1 MSKIPKKNVPLPYKI
16 HHKITQDMKYSLK
29 NIRINLLF
37 IYLIGI
43 PVKMQAQNDS
53 IPREVSGVLITKTG
67 NIVKMSLDKNYAIMP
82 FANTRGELMK
92 SFNTDSPGGTLT
104 GWLSLAKMKVN
115 GISGNTLEMLLLKE
129 TRLGPGD
136 DAKKD
141 RFISGQQVKF
151 LWNEF
156 ATEDEVLYNKALQQQ
171 SSAAILAEFN
181 LKRVIQMNPRH
192 SEAFNLMGTIKEEQ
206 KVYDSAYY
214 YYNRAY
220 AIDTNNIKY
229 LKNCSLALIHLERY
243 PQAYDLSQ
251 KGIRSA
257 PKDAYCYYLRA
268 FSYLYIHKP
277 TLTENDKAVVIN
289 DMAQSIAIEP
299 GDPFYLRERANIR
312 NVFSDFAGACEDAK
326 QYAAKGGDNANDY
339 IKRYCSQ

>member
-16 HHKITQDMKYSLK
+16 HKKITQDMKYSHK
-29 NIRINLLF
+29 NLL
-37 IYLIGI
+37 ISLLLICLMGI
-43 PVKMQAQNDS
+43 PVKMRAQNDS
-53 IPREVSGVLITKTG
+53 IPREVSGVLISKTS

-92 SFNTDSPGGTLT
+92 SFNTDSPGGTVT
-104 GWLSLAKMKVN
+104 GWLSLGKMKVT

-129 TRLGPGD
+129 TRLGPSE
-136 DAKKD
+136 DAKRD
-141 RFISGQQVKF
+141 RFTSGLQVKF

-156 ATEDEVLYNKALQQQ
+156 ATEDEVLYNKALQQM
-171 SSAAILAEFN
+171 SSVAILAEIN
-181 LKRVIQMNPRH
+181 LKKVIRMNPKH
-192 SEAFNLMGTIKEEQ
+192 SEAYNLMGTIKEEQ

-220 AIDTNNIKY
+220 SIDTNNIKY

-243 PQAYDLSQ
+243 PEAYNLSQ
-251 KGIRSA
+251 KGIRCA

-277 TLTENDKAVVIN
+277 TLTENDKAIVLN
-289 DMAQSIAIEP
+289 DMAQSIEIES
-299 GDPFYLRERANIR
+299 GDPFYIRERAYIR
-312 NVFSDFAGACEDAK
+312 NVFSDIAGACEDAK
-326 QYAAKGGDNANDY
+326 KYAAMGGDNANDY
-339 IKRYCSQ
+339 IKKYCTQ